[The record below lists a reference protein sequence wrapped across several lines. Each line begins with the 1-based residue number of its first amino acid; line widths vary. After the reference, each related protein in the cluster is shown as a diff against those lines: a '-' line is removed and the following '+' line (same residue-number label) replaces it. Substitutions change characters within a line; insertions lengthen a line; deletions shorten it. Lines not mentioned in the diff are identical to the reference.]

1 MVDERTTTNNNKSEG
16 TNGIK
21 VHGNKENSGQNSTRK
36 RSKGALSYRNLLA
49 NNSNLRLTGKPSSQ
63 PSNPTHSS
71 LIADV
76 ADVRSMEQ
84 GLLRLLD
91 DFHSGRLQAFGK
103 DISFE
108 KMESVR
114 EQQERLAKLHFDLQQ
129 MHEDTEDA
137 RRVAK
142 ENMSKLIDRLQQL
155 SFSIEQLQSR
165 SPGGTS
171 TTVSS

>member
-36 RSKGALSYRNLLA
+36 RSK
-49 NNSNLRLTGKPSSQ
+49 
-63 PSNPTHSS
+63 
-71 LIADV
+71 ADV